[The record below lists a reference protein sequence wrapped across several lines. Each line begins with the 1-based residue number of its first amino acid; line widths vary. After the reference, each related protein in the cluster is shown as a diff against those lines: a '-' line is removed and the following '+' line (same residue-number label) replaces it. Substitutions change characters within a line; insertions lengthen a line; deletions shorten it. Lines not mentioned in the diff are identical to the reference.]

1 MIKPANERKSLNVLN
16 KMVKNSIR
24 TVGSASKDFSFC
36 SRWSRWCPFLVMTS
50 VLRSHFRVSSKVVPG
65 YLYEWT
71 ISTFSSCIS
80 IALSVCLRLP
90 SNYHLLSFVHIQL
103 KVRLVTPFCK
113 VVTPFCKVVT
123 PFCKVV
129 TPLCKVVT
137 PFCKVVTP
145 FCKVTEG
152 CTVTILSSQKEIK

>member
-16 KMVKNSIR
+16 KIVKNSIR

-50 VLRSHFRVSSKVVPG
+50 VLRSHFRVSSKIVPR

-80 IALSVCLRLP
+80 IALSVCLR
-90 SNYHLLSFVHIQL
+90 HLISAVIC
-103 KVRLVTPFCK
+103 LVWFTF
-113 VVTPFCKVVT
+113 
-123 PFCKVV
+123 
-129 TPLCKVVT
+129 
-137 PFCKVVTP
+137 
-145 FCKVTEG
+145 
-152 CTVTILSSQKEIK
+152 SSRYDSSHHSVKSSHHSVKSSHHSVKSSHHSIKSLRAAP